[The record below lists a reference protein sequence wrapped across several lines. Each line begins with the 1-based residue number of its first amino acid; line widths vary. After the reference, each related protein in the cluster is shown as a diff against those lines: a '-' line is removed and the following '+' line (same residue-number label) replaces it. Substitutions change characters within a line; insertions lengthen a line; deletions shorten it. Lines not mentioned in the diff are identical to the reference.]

1 MRKAY
6 TAVLAVYF
14 ILTTSS
20 KKTQLKVCGL
30 GCYQD
35 ILLVH
40 SKKFEDMER
49 NNMIYIIE
57 VLKKLLSCSILQME
71 AQEQQ
76 RGHSPEAK
84 QPTEVYAELH

>member
-14 ILTTSS
+14 ILTTCR
-20 KKTQLKVCGL
+20 KEPQLLACCL

-49 NNMIYIIE
+49 NNLIYVTE
-57 VLKKLLSCSILQME
+57 VLKKLLSCNTLQME

-76 RGHSPEAK
+76 WRHSPEAK
-84 QPTEVYAELH
+84 QPTEIFAELH